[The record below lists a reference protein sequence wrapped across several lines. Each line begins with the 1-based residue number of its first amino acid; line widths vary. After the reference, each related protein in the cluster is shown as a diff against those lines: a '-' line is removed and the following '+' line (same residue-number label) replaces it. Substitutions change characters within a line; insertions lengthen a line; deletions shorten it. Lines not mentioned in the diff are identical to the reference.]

1 MFPLFPLGT
10 DVAGMCILVEEEEQS
25 ACLSYAISV
34 RNRYFIRAVPS
45 IGELKSWVGWIR
57 CERWFRNHR
66 KPNAEIF
73 RTKYSYKLV
82 GETT

>member
-10 DVAGMCILVEEEEQS
+10 DVAGMCIPVEEEEQS

-45 IGELKSWVGWIR
+45 IGELKS
-57 CERWFRNHR
+57 
-66 KPNAEIF
+66 
-73 RTKYSYKLV
+73 
-82 GETT
+82 